1 MRSLIQKNGKNHVK
15 DVSETTETIGEEVN
29 RMTRFVVVFFAFLG
43 VVFMALLI
51 ASIAEAIAT
60 AIRRKRKEYEYKHR
74 FDKSPTAECYCV
86 DCWYRDSENSKCRR
100 YQLYVA
106 DDWFCKD
113 AMPD

>member
-1 MRSLIQKNGKNHVK
+1 MSKI
-15 DVSETTETIGEEVN
+15 
-29 RMTRFVVVFFAFLG
+29 VVVFFAFLG

-51 ASIAEAIAT
+51 VSITEAIAT
-60 AIRRKRKEYEYKHR
+60 AVRKRTRRKRKEYEYKHR

-86 DCWYRDSENSKCRR
+86 DCWYRDNENSKCRR

>member
-1 MRSLIQKNGKNHVK
+1 
-15 DVSETTETIGEEVN
+15 
-29 RMTRFVVVFFAFLG
+29 MTKFVVVFFAFLG

-51 ASIAEAIAT
+51 ASITVTIST

-86 DCWYRDSENSKCRR
+86 DCWYRDNENSKCRR